1 MDFTGS
7 GSQWLQPDISRIK
20 KSVQQFDRLN
30 TIKVAS
36 LKRALI

>member
-1 MDFTGS
+1 MDLTGS

-20 KSVQQFDRLN
+20 KSVQQLDQFNAL
-30 TIKVAS
+30 KVAK